1 MTPLRNWRF
10 SASLCVNVGSYF
22 DFYLFTILQLDRLV
36 LSIVVETFKIKRI
49 VLLNNSDFLR
59 FH

>member
-1 MTPLRNWRF
+1 MTPLRNWRLA
-10 SASLCVNVGSYF
+10 ASLCVNLGSYF

-36 LSIVVETFKIKRI
+36 LSIVVETFKIKHI